1 MTETDTSSS
10 PRPKALL
17 EGLLAAWEDEALECK
32 QAEKSFDTDKLGK
45 YFSPLSNEAALRG
58 IQNAWML
65 LGIDVRS
72 HRIVGTSAFPLPGQ
86 RNNLKQTIAE
96 HNSTKGKSRDIHGV
110 RHSEGR
116 VLMLEFPAGCHM
128 EGSRLQPFRRE
139 PRCAP
144 ARHARRAARPR
155 PPPYLDRSD
164 ATITYLNPAYHGPRP
179 RRTHKSPRWLP
190 ASTQSLEK

>member
-72 HRIVGTSAFPLPGQ
+72 HRIVGTSAFPLPRTAQ
-86 RNNLKQTIAE
+86 QPEADDRRAQQYK
-96 HNSTKGKSRDIHGV
+96 
-110 RHSEGR
+110 GR
-116 VLMLEFPAGCHM
+116 VP
-128 EGSRLQPFRRE
+128 
-139 PRCAP
+139 
-144 ARHARRAARPR
+144 
-155 PPPYLDRSD
+155 
-164 ATITYLNPAYHGPRP
+164 
-179 RRTHKSPRWLP
+179 
-190 ASTQSLEK
+190 